1 LNPAAEYLAR
11 YTNSQ
16 ALGLPVE
23 QIWTNWPSQLEPAST
38 VFEELTLAHAGE
50 QRTYSLHPYSITD
63 HKNRSLNKVVLLIDI
78 TERKQAEKALLESN
92 KRFEDIAEDA
102 LEWIWEIAIDG
113 KYTYASSVV
122 ERVLGYKPEEI
133 IGKYFYDL
141 IHPDDREELK
151 KVAFTAF
158 ATKQPF
164 RQLANKNIHKS
175 GKIIWLLTIGTPI
188 LDSQGNLLG
197 YRGVDTDITER
208 KQAEDSLKQSYEKLQ
223 KTLND
228 VILAMASTSEIR
240 DPYTAGHQRM
250 VARLARAIAVEM
262 KLSEHQISGVY
273 TAGLVHDI
281 GKISIPPEILTKSRR
296 LNDIE
301 FALIKIHPQAGYDI
315 LNNMDFPFPLATW
328 VLQHHERLNGS
339 GYPAGLTG
347 DKISIESKIVA
358 IADVVGAMASH
369 RPYRPA
375 LNISEALDE
384 IIRNKGILYDP
395 EVVDACV
402 RVIKEKGF
410 KLDE

>member
-1 LNPAAEYLAR
+1 
-11 YTNSQ
+11 
-16 ALGLPVE
+16 
-23 QIWTNWPSQLEPAST
+23 
-38 VFEELTLAHAGE
+38 
-50 QRTYSLHPYSITD
+50 
-63 HKNRSLNKVVLLIDI
+63 
-78 TERKQAEKALLESN
+78 
-92 KRFEDIAEDA
+92 
-102 LEWIWEIAIDG
+102 
-113 KYTYASSVV
+113 VV